1 MGAVD
6 TPQPRS
12 GGGKKGK
19 GFHRP
24 KRRVGVRIDMT
35 PMVDVAF
42 LLLIFFMVT
51 TVFMTPQALE
61 INLPPD
67 NKTPMQ
73 VAESKILQLR
83 VLGEDRVYWKRGPKT
98 DPWVR
103 TTVAGMKD
111 VLKPLANNDAI
122 VILLNIDRDA
132 TFDNMVSIIDQL
144 DIANL
149 GRFSILELTPAD
161 KAEVE
166 KL

>member
-12 GGGKKGK
+12 GGKKGK

-24 KRRVGVRIDMT
+24 KRRVGIRIDMT

-51 TVFMTPQALE
+51 TVFMTPQAME

-67 NKTPMQ
+67 NKTPLQMG
-73 VAESKILQLR
+73 ESKILQLR
-83 VLGEDRVYWKRGPKT
+83 VLGEDRVFWKRGPKT
-98 DPWVR
+98 DPWIR
-103 TTVAGMKD
+103 TSVTGMKD
-111 VLKPLANNDAI
+111 VLKPLANNDTI
-122 VILLNIDRDA
+122 VILLNIDREA
-132 TFDNMVSIIDQL
+132 TFDNMVGIIDQL
-144 DIANL
+144 DLANL

-161 KAEVE
+161 KAEVAN
-166 KL
+166 L

>member
-12 GGGKKGK
+12 GGKKGK

-24 KRRVGVRIDMT
+24 KRRVGIRIDMT

-51 TVFMTPQALE
+51 TVFMTPQAME

-67 NKTPMQ
+67 NKTPLQMG
-73 VAESKILQLR
+73 ESKILQLR
-83 VLGEDRVYWKRGPKT
+83 VLGEDRVFWKRGPKT
-98 DPWVR
+98 DPWIR
-103 TTVAGMKD
+103 TSVTGMKD
-111 VLKPLANNDAI
+111 VLKPLANNDSI
-122 VILLNIDRDA
+122 VILLNIDREA
-132 TFDNMVSIIDQL
+132 TFDNMVGIIDQL
-144 DIANL
+144 DLANL

-166 KL
+166 NL

>member
-12 GGGKKGK
+12 GKKGK

-67 NKTPMQ
+67 NKTPTPI
-73 VAESKILQLR
+73 AESKILQLR
-83 VLGEDRVYWKRGPKT
+83 VLGGDRVFWKRGPKS
-98 DPWVR
+98 DPWIR
-103 TTVAGMKD
+103 TSVPGMKD

-122 VILLNIDRDA
+122 VILLNIDREA
-132 TFDNMVSIIDQL
+132 PFDNMVSIIDQL

-149 GRFSILELTPAD
+149 GRFSILELSPAD
-161 KAEVE
+161 KAEVD

>member
-12 GGGKKGK
+12 GGKKGK

-24 KRRVGVRIDMT
+24 KRRVGIRIDMT

-51 TVFMTPQALE
+51 TVFMTPQAME

-67 NKTPMQ
+67 NKTPLQMG
-73 VAESKILQLR
+73 ESKILQLR
-83 VLGEDRVYWKRGPKT
+83 VLGEDRVFWKRGPKT
-98 DPWVR
+98 DPWIR
-103 TTVAGMKD
+103 TTVTGMKD
-111 VLKPLANNDAI
+111 VLKPLANNDTI
-122 VILLNIDRDA
+122 VILLNIDREA
-132 TFDNMVSIIDQL
+132 TFDNMVGIIDQL
-144 DIANL
+144 DLANL

-166 KL
+166 NL

>member
-1 MGAVD
+1 M
-6 TPQPRS
+6 
-12 GGGKKGK
+12 
-19 GFHRP
+19 
-24 KRRVGVRIDMT
+24 RIDMT

-144 DIANL
+144 DLANL

-166 KL
+166 NL

>member
-12 GGGKKGK
+12 GGKKGK

-24 KRRVGVRIDMT
+24 KRRVGIRIDMT

-51 TVFMTPQALE
+51 TVFMTPQAME

-67 NKTPMQ
+67 NKTPLQMR
-73 VAESKILQLR
+73 ESRILQLR
-83 VLGEDRVYWKRGPKT
+83 VLGEDRVFWKRGPKT
-98 DPWVR
+98 DPWIR
-103 TTVAGMKD
+103 TTVTGMKD
-111 VLKPLANNDAI
+111 VLKPLANNDTI
-122 VILLNIDRDA
+122 VILLNIDREA
-132 TFDNMVSIIDQL
+132 TFDNMVAIIDQL
-144 DIANL
+144 DLANL
-149 GRFSILELTPAD
+149 GRFSILELSPAD